1 MSESVP
7 TPIDGAFRFT
17 EETQETLARLPLS
30 RLIAASDIAL
40 VLASDGTVRDAA
52 FSDRDLARRIGPDWF
67 DRPFVDLVTIESR
80 DKVRRLLATLPTAAL
95 AWVEINHPLA
105 DGEVPVRYAGIR
117 PEADGPLVL
126 IGRDLGGLARLQ
138 RQLVDANV
146 SIERD
151 YALFRGAE
159 TQARLMFQ
167 TSTEPMLIVDAGS
180 RRVADINPAA
190 EDLMRRVGRRL
201 VGASLDDVFAEAS
214 AEAVADCLASVRT
227 NGQGHCAAAVLR
239 LNDAPVSLSG
249 WLMRSAGAPQLLL
262 RLAPVGTA
270 VMAASAQDPWEAL
283 RRLPEPML
291 ATSADLDILDAN
303 DAFLDLVEAAT
314 VNQVR
319 SESLSR
325 FVGRHG
331 VDVDVLSARLQEA
344 GSIRRY
350 PTVLR
355 GQYGASHDVEVSA
368 ASVDREDA
376 RVHAF
381 LFRAMAGERAVAG
394 EARKPL
400 RPVSEM
406 TDLVGRVPLRD
417 IVREATD
424 IIEELCIEA
433 ALDVTQDNRASAAE
447 MLGLSRQSLYS
458 KLRRYGLGDLP
469 GEAQNGS

>member
-1 MSESVP
+1 MSEPVSP
-7 TPIDGAFRFT
+7 PKPGGFRFKD
-17 EETQETLARLPLS
+17 ETHETLGRLPLS
-30 RLIAASDIAL
+30 RLVETSDIAL
-40 VLASDGTVRDAA
+40 VVAPDGLVRDAT
-52 FSDRDLARRIGPDWF
+52 FNDRDLARRIGPDWF
-67 DRPFVDLVTIESR
+67 DRPFADLVTAESR
-80 DKVRRLLATLPTAAL
+80 DKARRMLATAPDDPP
-95 AWVEINHPLA
+95 AWLEVNHPLA
-105 DGEVPVRYAGIR
+105 DGEVPVRYLAIR
-117 PEADGPLVL
+117 PEVDGPLVVL
-126 IGRDLGGLARLQ
+126 GRDLGGLARLQ

-146 SIERD
+146 SVERD

-159 TQARLMFQ
+159 TQARLLFQ
-167 TSTEPMLIVDAGS
+167 TSTAPMLIVDAAS
-180 RRVADINPAA
+180 RRVAEVNPAA
-190 EDLMRRVGRRL
+190 EDLLRRVARRL
-201 VGASLDDVFAEAS
+201 VGAVLDEVFTETS
-214 AEAVADCLASVRT
+214 AGAVADCLAAVRA
-227 NGQGHCAAAVLR
+227 NGQGYCPSAVLR
-239 LNDAPVSLSG
+239 VTDAPVALSG
-249 WLMRSAGAPQLLL
+249 WLMRTAGAPQLLL
-262 RLAPVGTA
+262 RLAAAGA
-270 VMAASAQDPWEAL
+270 VTVAAAQDPWEAL

-291 ATSADLDILDAN
+291 ATSSSLDILDAN
-303 DAFLDLVEAAT
+303 DAFLDLVEVAT

-331 VDVDVLSARLQEA
+331 VDIDVLSARLHEA

-355 GQYGASHDVEVSA
+355 GQYGAAHEVEVSA
-368 ASVDREDA
+368 ASVDRDDA

-381 LFRAMAGERAVAG
+381 LFRAMASERAAAG

-469 GEAQNGS
+469 GENQSGSQ

>member
-1 MSESVP
+1 MGEPVSPPSE
-7 TPIDGAFRFT
+7 GGFRFMD
-17 EETQETLARLPLS
+17 ETQKTLARLPLP
-30 RLIAASDIAL
+30 RLVATSDIAL
-40 VLASDGTVRDAA
+40 VLAADGVVRDAT
-52 FSDRDLARRIGPDWF
+52 FNDRELARRIGPDWF
-67 DRPFVDLVTIESR
+67 DRPFVDLVTVESR
-80 DKVRRLLATLPTAAL
+80 DKARRILATLPDDPAVWL
-95 AWVEINHPLA
+95 EINHPLA
-105 DGEVPVRYAGIR
+105 DGDVPVRYLAIR
-117 PEADGPLVL
+117 PESEGPLVL
-126 IGRDLGGLARLQ
+126 LGRDLGGLARLQ

-159 TQARLMFQ
+159 TQARLLFQ

-180 RRVADINPAA
+180 RRVVEVNPAA
-190 EDLMRRVGRRL
+190 EDLLRRVGRRI
-201 VGASLDDVFAEAS
+201 VGALLDEVFAEAS
-214 AEAVADCLASVRT
+214 AEAVADCLASIRS
-227 NGQGHCAAAVLR
+227 NGQGHCASAILR
-239 LNDAPVSLSG
+239 LTDAPVALSG
-249 WLMRSAGAPQLLL
+249 WLMRTAGAPQLLL
-262 RLAPVGTA
+262 RLAAVG
-270 VMAASAQDPWEAL
+270 AAAIAPTQDPWEAL
-283 RRLPEPML
+283 RHLPEPML
-291 ATSADLDILDAN
+291 ATSSSLDILDAN
-303 DAFLDLVEAAT
+303 DAFLDLVEVAT

-319 SESLSR
+319 DESLSR

-355 GQYGASHDVEVSA
+355 GQYGAAHEVEVSA
-368 ASVDREDA
+368 ASIDQDDA

-381 LFRAMAGERAVAG
+381 LFRAMASERASAG

-469 GEAQNGS
+469 GDATNAT